1 MEVCAREHQPLS
13 GHEHLTIIMMMKIKI
28 IMMMIM
34 TWPEMEIGASTCSI
48 VSRECMWCPEA
59 ILISIIKVTIVCSR
73 GVVTWHG
80 PVVHGDGVHDHHSVV
95 RSVLDHVDVAHKVRL
110 EPADLRPVL
119 HRASVSVRIELYN
132 VTMQCIVT
140 LPVENK
146 VWPHGLGVVN
156 LVIHERVG
164 GAHFTSPVGGGLNIA
179 DT

>member
-1 MEVCAREHQPLS
+1 M
-13 GHEHLTIIMMMKIKI
+13 
-28 IMMMIM
+28 
-34 TWPEMEIGASTCSI
+34 WCSEATL
-48 VSRECMWCPEA
+48 VSRS
-59 ILISIIKVTIVCSR
+59 LYSSR

-80 PVVHGDGVHDHHSVV
+80 PVVHGDGVHHHLGVV
-95 RSVLDHVDVAHKVRL
+95 RSVLDHVDVAHKVSL
-110 EPADLRPVL
+110 EPPDLRPVL

-164 GAHFTSPVGGGLNIA
+164 GAHFTSPVG
-179 DT
+179 